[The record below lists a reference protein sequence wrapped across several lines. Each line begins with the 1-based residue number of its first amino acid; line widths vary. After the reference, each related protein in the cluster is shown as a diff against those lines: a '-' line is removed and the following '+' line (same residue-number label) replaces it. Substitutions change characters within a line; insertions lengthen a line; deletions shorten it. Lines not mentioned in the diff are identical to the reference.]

1 MEKVTAL
8 IQDYYDKILA
18 WYGNLTF
25 LEQMGVL
32 FVLIV
37 IAFGVVAYI
46 LIKRAAGT

>member
-1 MEKVTAL
+1 MDKIKAFV
-8 IQDYYDKILA
+8 QDYYDRIIT
-18 WYGNLTF
+18 WYSDLTF

-32 FVLIV
+32 FVAIV

>member
-1 MEKVTAL
+1 MEKLKLL
-8 IQDYYDKILA
+8 IEEYYDKIIT
-18 WYGNLTF
+18 WYGDLTF

-32 FVLIV
+32 FVVIV